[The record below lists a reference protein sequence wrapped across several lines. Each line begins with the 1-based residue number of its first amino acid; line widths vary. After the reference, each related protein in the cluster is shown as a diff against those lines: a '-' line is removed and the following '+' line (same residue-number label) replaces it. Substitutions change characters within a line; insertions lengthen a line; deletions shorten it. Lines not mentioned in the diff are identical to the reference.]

1 MKIPRLP
8 FNAIVA
14 TAMVSNS
21 TFAAVFHW
29 DGSDSTANA
38 DGGAGVWDTLATNWD
53 TAAVSG
59 SSVGWPAAST
69 SDDDAVFGGTA
80 GSVSIT
86 PAGVVANS
94 VTFGTAGYSL
104 TGGSLTLDGGTPSI
118 TNDVAASIGANLIGT
133 SGLNKIGNG
142 TLTISGNNTGIS
154 GLLTISG
161 ATSGNNGGVTASGAN
176 SIAGFTGINIQNN
189 SFLQLSGATIGSG
202 VGISVAGGGGTSS
215 PQGAL
220 RGQSGV
226 NVVNGTVTFTNSA
239 VRLGNL
245 GTSTTFNGAVTAASG
260 SGFGLIVRNSN
271 NQGTIFTNSGN
282 YWEGTTSIGEGSV
295 YFHPG
300 TLPSATNL
308 AMAGSG
314 NTWFESNGSFA
325 RAVGTGAGQV
335 QFNAT
340 AGRVNGFS
348 ARGGDLTVN
357 LGGSSGSLVWG
368 SAGFTPAILGLAG
381 ANATGKLTWLNP
393 ISLNGASRTIDVQNG
408 SATVDA
414 EISAAI
420 SGGTGSVLTKTGP
433 GTLLLSTAN
442 SHAGGTSLTGVSGA
456 LNVLRISHQN
466 ALGTGSLTIGGVG
479 NSEQTRLEITGGIT
493 VTNTIASLASRNVL
507 APAIL
512 NVSGNNTLTSNISSG
527 GGGSRITFQSDAGR
541 LTLSG
546 SVGVRTPT
554 FLGDG
559 DFLLSGNITSPAS
572 YRSLVKEGGGT
583 LVLSGSTNATETL
596 TTITA
601 GTLQIGNGGTTGA
614 LGTAPVTNN
623 ATLAFNR
630 SDLVTVA
637 NAITGSGTIEQKG
650 TGTLEITGISNN
662 YAGGTIV
669 SSGTLLVNNA
679 SGSGLGSGDLVANG
693 GVVGGNGGFTGA
705 ATINTT
711 GVLSPGASVGTL
723 GTGALTLNTGSTYS
737 YELNTTAT
745 IGDLLNANGDLDL
758 NGNVTL
764 SLTDLGSSAV
774 LPNGTKFTLISY
786 SGSWNGNPFVGKPDD
801 GTLSF
806 SGNQWM
812 LNYDDISAGSVNGGT
827 YVNAVTLTVVP
838 EPTTALFGSL
848 GLLALIRRRR

>member
-1 MKIPRLP
+1 MRAHRSP
-8 FNAIVA
+8 FNSLIAI
-14 TAMVSNS
+14 AMVSNS
-21 TFAAVFHW
+21 MYAAVFHW

-53 TAAVSG
+53 TAGVAG
-59 SSVGWPAAST
+59 SSVGWPAIST
-69 SDDDAVFGGTA
+69 LDDDAVFGGAA
-80 GSVSIT
+80 GIVTID
-86 PAGVVANS
+86 AGGVVANS
-94 VTFGTAGYSL
+94 LTFGTAGYSL
-104 TGGSLTLDGGTPSI
+104 TGGPLTFDGSAPAI
-118 TNDVAASIGANLIGT
+118 ANDVAASIGANLVGT
-133 SGLNKIGNG
+133 AGLNKTGNG
-142 TLTISGNNTGIS
+142 TLTISGDNSGIS

-161 ATSGNNGGVTASGAN
+161 ATSGNNGGITASGAN
-176 SIAGFTGINIQNN
+176 SIAGFTGIDIQNN
-189 SFLQLSGATIGSG
+189 GFLQLGGVTIASG

-226 NVVNGTVTFTNSA
+226 NVVNGTVVFTNSG

-245 GTSTTFNGAVTAASG
+245 GTSTTFNGAVTAATG

-314 NTWFESNGSFA
+314 NTWFETSGSFTRTIGSA
-325 RAVGTGAGQV
+325 AGQV

-340 AGRVNGFS
+340 TGRVNGFS
-348 ARGGDLTVN
+348 ARGNDLAVN
-357 LGGSSGSLVWG
+357 LGGVGAPLVWG
-368 SAGFTPAILGLAG
+368 TGGFTPAVLGLAG
-381 ANATGKLTWLNP
+381 ANATGKLTWQNP
-393 ISLNGASRTIDVQNG
+393 INLNGANRTVDVQNG
-408 SATVDA
+408 SAPVDA

-493 VTNTIASLASRNVL
+493 VTNSIASLASRNNL

-527 GGGSRITFQSDAGR
+527 GGGARIAFQSDDGR

-572 YRSLVKEGGGT
+572 YRSLVKEGAGT
-583 LVLSGSTNATETL
+583 LVLSGSTNATETT

-601 GTLQIGNGGTTGA
+601 GTLQIGNGGTTGT
-614 LGTAPVTNN
+614 LGSAPVTNN

-630 SDLVTVA
+630 SNLITVG
-637 NAITGSGTIEQKG
+637 NAITGTGKIEQKG

-679 SGSGLGSGDLVANG
+679 SGSGLGSGDLVASG
-693 GVVGGNGGFTGA
+693 GVVGGNGSFTGS

-723 GTGALTLNTGSTYS
+723 GTGSLTMNTGSEFL

-764 SLTDLGSSAV
+764 SLSDLGSASV
-774 LPNGTKFTLISY
+774 LANGTKFTLISY
-786 SGSWNGNPFVGKPDD
+786 SGSWNGNPFQGKADD
-801 GTLSF
+801 STLSF
-806 SGNQWM
+806 SGNLWK
-812 LNYDDISAGSVNGGT
+812 LDYNDISAGSVNGGAFAS
-827 YVNAVTLTVVP
+827 AVTLTVIP
-838 EPTTALFGSL
+838 EPATALTGSL